1 MGFKSSHYALGV
13 ICLVLL
19 GACLGSGQVRPT
31 SDAFPRAPTVDPRLP
46 NYEPPSPA
54 IREAIEMARASEEEA
69 KRTLEAKSEACSIG
83 SGGVGVR
90 APAEDSL
97 VDRIIDEAQRDY
109 GCKVVEVNRGGRLV
123 DHSVVERGYGRLIG
137 RSFAHQMCSQPPR
150 SRSSEILRLPAGQT
164 GGGQKVDALSHFV
177 SSLPF
182 PGSSGMDAETAAM
195 ANSYSLLYSLGRAES
210 DGFAN
215 EGEDMSA
222 SRGRPVSAIE
232 SGMFQVSY
240 DVMSSDPRFDGLR
253 QYWLSSVS
261 SLRSL
266 ASAGGSGALAAQC
279 GIDTDRISGLK
290 WHKKLEGGSEPAETL
305 FNEFQVGGSCIETA
319 FEPAKCFRALN
330 RFCPQFT
337 VDFNV
342 VGIRL
347 NRPHWGP
354 LNRYAIKPS
363 CGTIFSNLHARKA
376 EVCSQPGYSGAKP
389 WADPARN
396 DD

>member
-1 MGFKSSHYALGV
+1 MGFRRTSALLAVALSG
-13 ICLVLL
+13 
-19 GACLGSGQVRPT
+19 CLGSGQVRPINE
-31 SDAFPRAPTVDPRLP
+31 SPWRGLAVDPGLP
-46 NYEPPSPA
+46 RYEPPTPA
-54 IREAIEMARASEEEA
+54 IREAIEIAQKAEQEA
-69 KRTLEAKSEACSIG
+69 KRTLEVKAGSCSES
-83 SGGVGVR
+83 SGLQ
-90 APAEDSL
+90 APTADSV
-97 VDRIIDEAQRDY
+97 VDQIIDEAQRDY

-150 SRSSEILRLPAGQT
+150 PRSSEILRLPAGQT
-164 GGGQKVDALSHFV
+164 GGGPKVDALSHFG
-177 SSLPF
+177 SGLPL

-222 SRGRPVSAIE
+222 SRSRPVSAIE

-261 SLRSL
+261 SLRSV

-290 WHKKLEGGSEPAETL
+290 WHKKAEGGSQPAETL
-305 FNEFQVGGSCIETA
+305 LNEFKVGGSCIESA
-319 FEPAKCFRALN
+319 FEPAKCFRAMN
-330 RFCPQFT
+330 RFCPQFA
-337 VDFNV
+337 VDFSV

-363 CGTIFSNLHARKA
+363 CGAIFEKLHARKA
-376 EVCSQPGYSGAKP
+376 EVCSQPGYAPLQP